1 MLTSFVEP
9 RSLRLIAAGA
19 VLGVMITL
27 GVNHLTESQQPANAA
42 AAQKTSPKV
51 LYWYDPMVPA
61 QRFDKPGKSPFMDM
75 QLVPK
80 YADMA
85 ESTGVLHIDPAQ
97 VQNLGI
103 RRATVTRIPIGT
115 QIEASGTLR
124 FNERNLAIVQ
134 LRANG
139 FVEKVWSLAIGD
151 RVTAGQPIVEL
162 LIPDWLTPQIEL
174 LALKATNNPNLM
186 KTARSRLRLLGM
198 PDALIAQVESSHQ
211 PQTRIVISAPLTG
224 VIVALD
230 VKTGMAL
237 MSGQTLVRINGLD
250 TLWLDAAIP
259 EAQANSVQPGD
270 VATFYPANAIPV
282 TGKVDYLL
290 PMLNET
296 TRTFTARVVLPNTAD
311 ALLSGISGRVTLR
324 SAQAGS
330 ELAVPTEAVIRTGK
344 RAVVM
349 VAEADGRFR
358 PVMVST
364 GAEIAENI
372 IITAGLDEGQE
383 IVASGQFLLDSESS
397 MLGITPA
404 PLPHTTPPQEPSSSA
419 SKSPISIVGLH
430 QATGRIVTLS
440 AKEVS
445 LNHSDFIELATQ
457 KVSMRAMTMA
467 FPLVN
472 EAVAQ
477 GFKIGDSVRVSA
489 RKTGGSFVI
498 EKMDMDTSPAGEKQ
512 P

>member
-1 MLTSFVEP
+1 MLTSFVKP

-19 VLGVMITL
+19 VLGVVITL
-27 GVNHLTESQQPANAA
+27 GVSQLTADHPSTASP
-42 AAQKTSPKV
+42 AQKPSPKV

-80 YADMA
+80 YAATA
-85 ESTGVLHIDPAQ
+85 ESTAALHIDPAQ
-97 VQNLGI
+97 VQNLGM
-103 RRATVTRIPIGT
+103 RRATVTRIPIET

-124 FNERNLAIVQ
+124 FNERDLAIVQ

-139 FVEKVWSLAIGD
+139 FVEKVWPLAVGD

-198 PDALIAQVESSHQ
+198 PDALIGQVESNHR
-211 PQTRIVISAPLTG
+211 PQTRIVISAPITG
-224 VIVALD
+224 VVVALD

-250 TLWLDAAIP
+250 TIWLDAAIP

-270 VATFYPANAIPV
+270 VATFYPANGIPV
-282 TGKVDYLL
+282 TGKLDYLL

-311 ALLSGISGRVTLR
+311 ALLPGISGRVTLR
-324 SAQAGS
+324 SARATSG
-330 ELAVPTEAVIRTGK
+330 LAVPTEAVIRTGK
-344 RAVVM
+344 RTVVM
-349 VAEADGRFR
+349 VAESGGQFR
-358 PVMVST
+358 PVTIAT
-364 GAEIAENI
+364 GAEIGDKT
-372 IITAGLDEGQE
+372 IITAGLSEGQDV
-383 IVASGQFLLDSESS
+383 VASGQFLLDSESS
-397 MLGITPA
+397 MLGITPT
-404 PLPHTTPPQEPSSSA
+404 PLPQTTPLEEPVLNA
-419 SKSPISIVGLH
+419 SKSPISAIGLH

-440 AKEVS
+440 AKEVG
-445 LNHSDFIELATQ
+445 LNHGDFIEVASQ
-457 KVSMRAMTMA
+457 QVSMPAMTMA
-467 FPLVN
+467 FTLVN

-477 GFKIGDSVRVSA
+477 GFNIGDSVRVSA
-489 RKTGGSFVI
+489 RKTGSSFVI
-498 EKMDMDTSPAGEKQ
+498 EEMDMDTSPAGEKQ

>member
-19 VLGVMITL
+19 VLGVVITL
-27 GVNHLTESQQPANAA
+27 GVSQLTADHPSTATP
-42 AAQKTSPKV
+42 AQKPSSKV

-80 YADMA
+80 YADTA
-85 ESTGVLHIDPAQ
+85 ASTAVLHIDPTQ
-97 VQNLGI
+97 VQNLGM
-103 RRATVTRIPIGT
+103 RRATVTRIPIET
-115 QIEASGTLR
+115 QIEASGTLQ
-124 FNERNLAIVQ
+124 FNERDLAIVQ

-139 FVEKVWSLAIGD
+139 FVEKVWPLAVGD

-198 PDALIAQVESSHQ
+198 PDALIAQVESNHQ
-211 PQTRIVISAPLTG
+211 PQTRIVISAPITG

-237 MSGQTLVRINGLD
+237 MSGETLTRINGLE

-259 EAQANSVQPGD
+259 EAQANSAQPGD
-270 VATFYPANAIPV
+270 IATFYPASGRPV
-282 TGKVDYLL
+282 TGKLDNLL
-290 PMLNET
+290 PILNET

-311 ALLSGISGRVTLR
+311 ALLPGISGRVTLR
-324 SAQAGS
+324 SARASS

-344 RAVVM
+344 RTVVM
-349 VAEADGRFR
+349 VAESGGQFR
-358 PVMVST
+358 PVTVLT
-364 GAEIAENI
+364 GAEIGENT

-383 IVASGQFLLDSESS
+383 VVASGQFLLDSESS
-397 MLGITPA
+397 MLGLTPA
-404 PLPHTTPPQEPSSSA
+404 PLPQTTQLHEPVSTA
-419 SKSPISIVGLH
+419 SKTPISAAGLH

-440 AKEVS
+440 AKELS
-445 LNHSDFIELATQ
+445 LNHGDFIEVASQ
-457 KVSMRAMTMA
+457 QVSMPAMTMA

-472 EAVAQ
+472 ETVAQ

-489 RKTGGSFVI
+489 RKTGVSFVI
-498 EKMDMDTSPAGEKQ
+498 EKMDIDTSPAGEKQ